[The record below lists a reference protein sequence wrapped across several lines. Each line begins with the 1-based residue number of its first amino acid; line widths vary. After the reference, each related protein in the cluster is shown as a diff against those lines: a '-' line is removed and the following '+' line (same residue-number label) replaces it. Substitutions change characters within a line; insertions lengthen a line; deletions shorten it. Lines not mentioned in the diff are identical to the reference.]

1 MEFLEYIENNIN
13 EITALLIEH
22 IELTFFS
29 VLLAIAIG
37 VPIGILI
44 SYIKKIKKPILG
56 MASIIQAIPSMAL
69 LGFAIPFLGI
79 GTTPAIVMVVFI
91 PYYQLSKTLIQVL
104 VILIVI

>member
-79 GTTPAIVMVVFI
+79 GRTPAIVMVVLYSLL
-91 PYYQLSKTLIQVL
+91 PKTLIQVL